1 MESRGA
7 AHGDIVI
14 SYRSTESGQRGW
26 DSGGYISQNGGD
38 GMANKFEYKVVD
50 VNTIRDIEPVL
61 NRPGGEGWKV
71 VSHAVAGASL
81 YSVIL
86 TRPLG

>member
-61 NRPGGEGWKV
+61 NRPGGGKGGRW
-71 VSHAVAGASL
+71 SL
-81 YSVIL
+81 TLSL
-86 TRPLG
+86 ARPYTP